1 MAQRT
6 RHKAVATQHGMV
18 AERTFE
24 PLGRMALGL
33 PTDTAQ
39 L

>member
-1 MAQRT
+1 MVSDRT
-6 RHKAVATQHGMV
+6 Y
-18 AERTFE
+18 E
-24 PLGRMALGL
+24 PVERMALGL